1 MLYVLLALSVHLPA
15 QHVDREI
22 SLQEVE
28 VKAARVI
35 RKADRQTIYPT
46 EVQKNSSSS
55 GYSILQKLALPN
67 IRVDETSCSVSAV
80 DGRGTVQLRINGIIV
95 GRDEML
101 AADPSSVT
109 RIDFIDNP
117 GVRYGEGIVY
127 VIDIRTRRDDE
138 GYTAGVSLTNALT
151 SKIGNDLVYGKWNRK
166 KS

>member
-1 MLYVLLALSVHLPA
+1 MKRTCMLYVLLALSVHLPA

-138 GYTAGVSLTNALT
+138 GYTAESV
-151 SKIGNDLVYGKWNRK
+151 
-166 KS
+166 

>member
-67 IRVDETSCSVSAV
+67 IRVDETSCSVSAS
-80 DGRGTVQLRINGIIV
+80 T
-95 GRDEML
+95 
-101 AADPSSVT
+101 
-109 RIDFIDNP
+109 
-117 GVRYGEGIVY
+117 GEGPYSCVS
-127 VIDIRTRRDDE
+127 TE
-138 GYTAGVSLTNALT
+138 SSSGVMKCWLQILR
-151 SKIGNDLVYGKWNRK
+151 L
-166 KS
+166 